1 VICGWAVQ
9 RGGSDL
15 YSHRRCI
22 SNCGIRRFGC
32 HASGS
37 HLRFAGNCLQL
48 SVFRVANHVGGN
60 CELSY
65 VLNGERGQSN
75 RHMIDLWK
83 AGRGIPGY
91 RALRSP
97 KFKGRL
103 RKFCL
108 LSIRRLLGGMC
119 GSVCAGGQSSL
130 NRKRNY
136 NRGGYG
142 RLILVQFAGQY
153 SSRTVLLGYLSVVHD
168 IYSVGS

>member
-1 VICGWAVQ
+1 VICGWEAQ

-32 HASGS
+32 HASAQGS

-48 SVFRVANHVGGN
+48 SMCRVANHVVGEN

-65 VLNGERGQSN
+65 VLTGERGQSN

-83 AGRGIPGY
+83 AGHGIPGY

-97 KFKGRL
+97 KFTGRL
-103 RKFCL
+103 RKFWL
-108 LSIRRLLGGMC
+108 LSILQLLGGMW
-119 GSVCAGGQSSL
+119 GSVCAGGQSIL
-130 NRKRNY
+130 NRKRNQ

-142 RLILVQFAGQY
+142 RLIHVQFAGQY
-153 SSRTVLLGYLSVVHD
+153 S
-168 IYSVGS
+168 